1 MQFMNNKLFFPP
13 QIIFPAVLTS
23 KFYLRADPQFHTLKM
38 WGTTSLIM
46 KWLVGVA
53 CQLLSTVIQ
62 IEIMSP
68 P

>member
-1 MQFMNNKLFFPP
+1 MQFMKNKPFFPP

-23 KFYLRADPQFHTLKM
+23 RFYLRADPQFHTLKM

-53 CQLLSTVIQ
+53 CEPISTVIQ
-62 IEIMSP
+62 REIISP